1 MHKKKQKM
9 DHTIEK
15 SELLRNV
22 KEPIYATVAHS
33 LIRQIRGGKMHPGDQ
48 VPSERELAERWGI
61 SRGTARLALKE
72 LETFGY
78 VERQGAR
85 GTIIR
90 YDGDPKRPLRVVF
103 AFPEKSI
110 SPDILSP
117 ECWAISSELHRGM
130 LAGAAET
137 GVQVFFEHFA
147 DNVTPEELRSQLKR
161 LHNYDAAVF
170 TGWQLDKLQN
180 EFAQDHPVFQ
190 VCTSQELPSNP
201 RILPVYYQS
210 SSALEKLS
218 LHAKECG
225 CKTVGVLS
233 FYPAEPPM
241 TARAGQFL
249 QISDGN
255 GLQTTENFYF
265 KVNLEADIGIQLDR
279 ILKGPLP
286 EFLFLNHTEQTI
298 AFYEAAFR
306 NGIRIGKDVKVAGIA
321 TGLTFQ
327 GLIPSYTY
335 VRVPMFESGKRIIE
349 ALAENPELTSVP
361 VLEVPLIPGNSTL
374 PVQIKNISH
383 SHREKRYDLSK
394 TT

>member
-1 MHKKKQKM
+1 M

-15 SELLRNV
+15 PELLRIT

-33 LIRQIRGGKMHPGDQ
+33 LIRQIRGGKLHPGDQ
-48 VPSERELAERWGI
+48 VPSERELAELWGI

-90 YDGDPKRPLRVVF
+90 YEGDPKRPLRVVF
-103 AFPEKSI
+103 AFPEISI

-147 DNVTPEELRSQLKR
+147 DNVTPEELHSQLKR

-190 VCTSQELPSNP
+190 VCTSRELPSNP
-201 RILPVYYQS
+201 RIIPVYYPS
-210 SSALEKLS
+210 SSALEKLL

-225 CKTVGVLS
+225 CRTAGVLS
-233 FYPAEPPM
+233 FFPIEPSMIERAE
-241 TARAGQFL
+241 QFL
-249 QISDGN
+249 QLAAGN
-255 GLQTTENFYF
+255 GLQTSGDFYF
-265 KVNLEADIGIQLDR
+265 KVNLETDVGTQLDR

-286 EFLFLNHTEQTI
+286 DFLFLNHTEQTI

-306 NGIRIGKDVKVAGIA
+306 SGIRIGKDVKVAGIA

-335 VRVPMFESGKRIIE
+335 MRVPMFESGKRIIE
-349 ALAENPELTSVP
+349 SLVINPELTSVP
-361 VLEVPLIPGNSTL
+361 VLDAPLIQGNSTL
-374 PVQIKNISH
+374 SVQIKNISS
-383 SHREKRYDLSK
+383 SHREKRYELSK

>member
-1 MHKKKQKM
+1 M

-15 SELLRNV
+15 SELLRNA

-33 LIRQIRGGKMHPGDQ
+33 LIRQIRGGKLHSGDQ
-48 VPSERELAERWGI
+48 VPSERELAELWGI

-117 ECWAISSELHRGM
+117 ECWALSSELHRGM

-180 EFAQDHPVFQ
+180 EFAEDHPVFQ

-201 RILPVYYQS
+201 RIIPVYYS
-210 SSALEKLS
+210 GPSALEKL
-218 LHAKECG
+218 LFHAKECG
-225 CKTVGVLS
+225 CRTAGVLS
-233 FYPAEPPM
+233 FFPIEPPM
-241 TARAGQFL
+241 TERAEQFL
-249 QISDGN
+249 HLAAGAGFPTS
-255 GLQTTENFYF
+255 EAFYF
-265 KVNLEADIGIQLDR
+265 KVNQESDVGTQLDR
-279 ILKGPLP
+279 ILKGTLP
-286 EFLFLNHTEQTI
+286 DFLFINHTEQTI

-306 NGIRIGKDVKVAGIA
+306 NGIRIGKDIKVAGIA

-335 VRVPMFESGKRIIE
+335 VRVPMFESGKFIIE
-349 ALAENPELTSVP
+349 ALAKNPELNSLP
-361 VLEVPLIPGNSTL
+361 VLDAPLIPGNSTL
-374 PVQIKNISH
+374 PFQEKNISH
-383 SHREKRYDLSK
+383 SHREKRYELSK